1 MPAQRFY
8 FVFGILILAACGLGA
23 QQSAWRPAPGHS
35 QIPLWPGAA
44 PDAQPVS
51 GPELSTTDPKEL
63 IGGKTVTAV
72 SNVTRPTMTVYAPQ
86 GRNTG
91 GAVVVFP
98 QEGN

>member
-1 MPAQRFY
+1 MLAQRHY
-8 FVFGILILAACGLGA
+8 FVFAILMLVAGGLGA
-23 QQSAWRPAPGHS
+23 QQSGWQPSPGHTQTS
-35 QIPLWPGAA
+35 IWPGTA

>member
-8 FVFGILILAACGLGA
+8 FIFAILIFAGGVLGA
-23 QQSAWRPAPGHS
+23 QQTAWQPSPGHT
-35 QIPLWPGAA
+35 QTPIWPGAG